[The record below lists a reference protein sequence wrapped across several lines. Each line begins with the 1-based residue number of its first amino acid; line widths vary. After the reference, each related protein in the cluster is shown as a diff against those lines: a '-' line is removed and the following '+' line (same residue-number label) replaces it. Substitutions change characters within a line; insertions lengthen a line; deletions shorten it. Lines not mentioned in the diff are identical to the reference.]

1 MDHLSTMKRKNVV
14 FVYDLLLEMLDANT
28 STSSGDP
35 MTSPS
40 STSDASSHQPTGP
53 DQQGS
58 GDSAMST
65 SPEQSTLLSHTQD
78 QALSLGSQ
86 LLDQPPQGPP
96 PPEPLGA
103 CPAMEGDG

>member
-28 STSSGDP
+28 STSTSSGDP

-53 DQQGS
+53 
-58 GDSAMST
+58 
-65 SPEQSTLLSHTQD
+65 
-78 QALSLGSQ
+78 
-86 LLDQPPQGPP
+86 
-96 PPEPLGA
+96 
-103 CPAMEGDG
+103 